1 MSVQAGNKAQS
12 RTRRVFS
19 RIGLVGLPFQVY
31 VMLVVG
37 LVFSFGRSLAFPYL
51 AMYMSG
57 KSAGGGLEIDPS
69 LVGFILMMG
78 GFAYILALL
87 VTGNLCDRFGRRKL
101 MLLFVIPQIFLTLG
115 YAFARVFSE
124 FLALYVATSVL
135 SAFYDPAQSAMIAD
149 LVQPNRREEVYG
161 LSYMISNIPV
171 VISPPIGGL
180 LATAN
185 GYPILFLYATVFM
198 AAGAAIVLFLIHESY
213 SGGAQTSVSV
223 GQLASVF
230 RDRVFILFC
239 FLGAMTNLVY
249 SQLYG
254 LLSIYTSY
262 VGLPPYAFGIL
273 FSVNGAMVVALQI
286 PIRKGAVRIGSA
298 KTFII
303 AQLLFAAGFMYFT
316 FSREFYQFLTGAI
329 ILTLGEITFMPASSG
344 FTANQSPVDMRGRYQ
359 AMSGL
364 FLGVGGSVGTLIGFR
379 LYDVL
384 VSKELIWAVLGTIGF
399 ATLPGYAYLLKI
411 QNKTGMKEGKVVD
424 SVSRDEKQRT
434 QLVRIRT

>member
-1 MSVQAGNKAQS
+1 
-12 RTRRVFS
+12 
-19 RIGLVGLPFQVY
+19 
-31 VMLVVG
+31 MLVVG

-57 KSAGGGLEIDPS
+57 RSAGGGLEIDPS
-69 LVGFILMMG
+69 LVGFMLMIG
-78 GFAYILALL
+78 GFAYIFALL

-101 MLLFVIPQIFLTLG
+101 MLLYVIPQIFLTAG
-115 YAFARVFSE
+115 YAFAHVFSE
-124 FLALYVATSVL
+124 FLALYVVSSVL
-135 SAFYDPAQSAMIAD
+135 GAFYDPAHSAMIAD
-149 LVQPNRREEVYG
+149 LVQPDRREEVYG
-161 LSYMISNIPV
+161 LSYMITNIPV

-180 LATAN
+180 LATAS

-198 AAGAAIVLFLIHESY
+198 AAGAVVVFFLIRESY
-213 SGGAQTSVSV
+213 SGGKQSHVSM

-230 RDRVFILFC
+230 KDRLFILFC
-239 FLGAMTNLVY
+239 FLGALTNLVY

-254 LLSIYTSY
+254 LLSVYTDHI
-262 VGLPPYAFGIL
+262 GLPPYAFGIL
-273 FSVNGAMVVALQI
+273 FAVNGAMVVALQI
-286 PIRKGAVRIGSA
+286 PIRKGAVKIGSA

-316 FSREFYQFLTGAI
+316 FSREFFQFLTGVI
-329 ILTLGEITFMPASSG
+329 VLTLGEITFMPASSG
-344 FTANQSPVDMRGRYQ
+344 FTANLSPFDMRGRYQ

-379 LYDVL
+379 LYDIL
-384 VSKELIWAVLGTIGF
+384 ASKELIWTVLGTIGF

-411 QNKTGMKEGKVVD
+411 QNKRERMKAKAVD
-424 SVSRDEKQRT
+424 SGSQEKKQRT